1 MTEKRS
7 RRQHAVLAADESN
20 QNIELFS
27 SADIR
32 LAPRDIPIQVSLKD
46 INRDTTQMNGML
58 TALAEE
64 TVRSRAE
71 QEATLDQ
78 LYKIGIQTET
88 TRDMFVRM
96 GTQFNAVMSIVAKQS
111 EQIDSLIRA
120 SEQQSRQIEQT
131 EQRIGEQ
138 VGRVGE
144 QVGEQVGRVG
154 EQVGQVGEQVGQV
167 GEQVGQVGEQVGQVG
182 VDVNV
187 GRLENLGYYE
197 KLNTK
202 LVDLTEIAI
211 TGFADMKSQLSS
223 ASRSVGQCLPIRAG
237 SVMEFINSILFCI
250 WELILFIWKVS
261 IMAKDLYFNLRDKLF
276 AFVDTFFGTVPSVGT
291 AIASSVKI
299 LYFCYEMSLVCVF
312 TNTIGIYFGYP
323 EIPQLIMLQVI
334 NLVHLAVV
342 QLINALVIGFWTLV
356 NNEFTRTAASA
367 VQASLLWT
375 KIMWVINKIV
385 AGYESAIAIYNKFAW
400 YVGAPTFGGR
410 KGQKSRKG
418 QSRKGQKSRKSI
430 NKIHTVSK
438 GGNGDNP
445 ILSATIFNKP
455 MNEMTTRRNA
465 DELIN
470 DITVLV
476 NNTYGANI
484 NHLIYHVR
492 EIVLNKKPIAES
504 EIYNKLKDV
513 PLNVLTQRFRRVQP
527 LITAVPKLF
536 QSQILP
542 IEDSSRVE
550 VLPGGKNAHKKST
563 KKIKI
568 KNRLSRK

>member
-1 MTEKRS
+1 MTENRS
-7 RRQHAVLAADESN
+7 RRQIAVLAADESN

-27 SADIR
+27 GADIR
-32 LAPRDIPIQVSLKD
+32 LAPRDIPIQASLKD
-46 INRDTTQMNGML
+46 INRDTIQMNGML

-78 LYKIGIQTET
+78 LYKIGIQNET

-120 SEQQSRQIEQT
+120 SELQSRQIEQT
-131 EQRIGEQ
+131 EQRIGEKVGQ
-138 VGRVGE
+138 VGE
-144 QVGEQVGRVG
+144 KVGEQVGRVG

-167 GEQVGQVGEQVGQVG
+167 GEKVEKVGE
-182 VDVNV
+182 DVNV

-261 IMAKDLYFNLRDKLF
+261 IMAKDFYFNLRDKLF

-323 EIPQLIMLQVI
+323 EIPQRIMLQVI

-410 KGQKSRKG
+410 KGKSRKEK
-418 QSRKGQKSRKSI
+418 SRKGQKSRKSI

-438 GGNGDNP
+438 GGNNDNP

-455 MNEMTTRRNA
+455 MNEMTTRRNT

-492 EIVLNKKPIAES
+492 EIVLNKKPIADS

-513 PLNVLTQRFRRVQP
+513 PLDVLMQRFRRVQP
-527 LITAVPKLF
+527 LITAAPKIF
-536 QSQILP
+536 QSPILP
-542 IEDSSRVE
+542 VEDSSRVE
-550 VLPGGKNAHKKST
+550 VLPGGNNAHKKST

>member
-1 MTEKRS
+1 MTENRS
-7 RRQHAVLAADESN
+7 RRQLAVLAADESN

-27 SADIR
+27 GADIR
-32 LAPRDIPIQVSLKD
+32 LAPRDIPIQASLKD
-46 INRDTTQMNGML
+46 INRDTNQMNGML

-78 LYKIGIQTET
+78 LYKIGIQNET

-131 EQRIGEQ
+131 EQRIGEKVGQ
-138 VGRVGE
+138 VGE
-144 QVGEQVGRVG
+144 KVGEQVGRVG
-154 EQVGQVGEQVGQV
+154 EQVGQVGEKVEKV
-167 GEQVGQVGEQVGQVG
+167 GE
-182 VDVNV
+182 DVNV

-261 IMAKDLYFNLRDKLF
+261 IMAKDFYFNLRDKLF

-323 EIPQLIMLQVI
+323 EIPQRIMLQVI

-400 YVGAPTFGGR
+400 YVGAPTFGG
-410 KGQKSRKG
+410 KGKSRKEK
-418 QSRKGQKSRKSI
+418 SRKGQKSRKSI

-438 GGNGDNP
+438 GGNADNP

-492 EIVLNKKPIAES
+492 EIVLNKKPIADS
-504 EIYNKLKDV
+504 EIYNKLKDI
-513 PLNVLTQRFRRVQP
+513 PLDVLMQRFRRVQP
-527 LITAVPKLF
+527 LITAAPKLF
-536 QSQILP
+536 QLP
-542 IEDSSRVE
+542 MLPVEDSSSRVE